1 MIKRIVVT
9 LDGSPVSEGALPKA
23 IELAKGQNA
32 PIHLLRVVDVSK
44 LEQLGGLGMGLEYSA
59 LDLALQDERT
69 AARDYLEAKSA
80 EIAKQGITV
89 TTEQREGI
97 AARAIVEA
105 LQPDDMLVIAS
116 PARTGSQKGFWGRVA
131 EEVVRRSPAPV
142 LLVHPED
149 AK

>member
-9 LDGSPVSEGALPKA
+9 LDGSPVSEAALPKA
-23 IELAKGQNA
+23 KELAEAQHT
-32 PIHLLRVVDVSK
+32 PIHLIRVVDVSK

-59 LDLALQDERT
+59 LDLALQDERA
-69 AARDYLEAKSA
+69 AARDYLESKAA
-80 EIAKQGITV
+80 ELSKEGFTV

-116 PARTGSQKGFWGRVA
+116 HGRSGIQKWFLGSVA
-131 EEVVRRSPAPV
+131 EEIVRRSPAPV
-142 LLVHPED
+142 LLIHPNDED
-149 AK
+149 